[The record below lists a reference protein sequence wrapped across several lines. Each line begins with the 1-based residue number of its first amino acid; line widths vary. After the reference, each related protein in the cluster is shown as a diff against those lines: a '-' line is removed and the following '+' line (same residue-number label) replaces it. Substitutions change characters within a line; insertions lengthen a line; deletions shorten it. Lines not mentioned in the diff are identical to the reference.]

1 MVLDFS
7 CLFGG
12 NSCDVS
18 FGTSVDTLPGLDLAQ
33 ILPEPEIKPPKIEI
47 EPPIQDTFTPSAVVT
62 QLPPPSVTDSRAGEQ
77 EQPSETQAPQNQTQT
92 NPENRFTK
100 ASPSSLFDP
109 NKNPFTNTPIDFY
122 YNTDIQW
129 SNVTFSTND
138 FNFDFNAFKDSTVI
152 DLAWVNSTN
161 ANFATSNI
169 KFTDVYKIDGFNAKD
184 PSQLTFEEMKSAST
198 ELNARL
204 EFLNDS
210 QKRTLSALTKDISN
224 IETIASKNKIDPDQ
238 VLQDLL
244 KKEPEKE
251 KYKQFINVAKE
262 QVTTL
267 EAAEFVGKDGIRGS
281 LMSNTEN
288 KTIKEFR
295 ELSTKLQ
302 ANQYTSPDEKAQ
314 DLKKLIDLQQEI
326 EKSVDFNSAEAK
338 KINTEV
344 KDMLVK
350 QMEEN
355 KKLIQTSL
363 NEIPAAYDKRIK
375 ELREKKDLSEE
386 EQATLTRYENNRENV
401 LKLVEKAK
409 NSGFDKFAE
418 SYSGLIMEIRK
429 TDPERAQELITGI
442 VKGKVAPEIFA
453 ESVRNTGNTED
464 REAATGILHD
474 IYTDRDLANELQVTS
489 KDKDSQIRRI
499 GFDSLVKDLNLSQT
513 TAANLKVEMR
523 ELYRDNPSEYN
534 YYYNSSSN
542 YYHSPEQTS
551 TSSGYTQAEIS
562 LLPTELDRKIAEGEL
577 PSVAASDEA
586 LRTFMRETGI
596 FSEPLARLM
605 LNNDVGGLKR
615 YREVAPPR

>member
-1 MVLDFS
+1 MDLDFS
-7 CLFGG
+7 CLFG

-18 FGTSVDTLPGLDLAQ
+18 FGSVDTLPDPDLAQ
-33 ILPEPEIKPPKIEI
+33 VLPEPEIKPPKIEI
-47 EPPIQDTFTPSAVVT
+47 EPPIIQDTFTT
-62 QLPPPSVTDSRAGEQ
+62 
-77 EQPSETQAPQNQTQT
+77 
-92 NPENRFTK
+92 
-100 ASPSSLFDP
+100 
-109 NKNPFTNTPIDFY
+109 TNTPIDFY

-224 IETIASKNKIDPDQ
+224 IETIASKNKIAPDQ

-244 KKEPEKE
+244 KKEPEKYE
-251 KYKQFINVAKE
+251 NYFKFINVAKE

-375 ELREKKDLSEE
+375 ELREKQDFSEE
-386 EQATLTRYENNRENV
+386 ERATLEKYEKNREEV
-401 LKLVEKAK
+401 LRLVEKAK

-453 ESVRNTGNTED
+453 ESVKNTGNTED

-474 IYTDRDLANELQVTS
+474 IYTDRDLANELQFTS

-562 LLPTELDRKIAEGEL
+562 LLPTELDQEIAEGKL

-605 LNNDVGGLKR
+605 LNNDVGGLKQ
-615 YREVAPPR
+615 YRKETSSQVA